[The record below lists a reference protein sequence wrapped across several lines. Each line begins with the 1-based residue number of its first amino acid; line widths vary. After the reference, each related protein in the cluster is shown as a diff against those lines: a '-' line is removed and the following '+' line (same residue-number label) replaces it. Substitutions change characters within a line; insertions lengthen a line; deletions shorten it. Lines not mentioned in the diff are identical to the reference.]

1 LTDAHTELTTYVNE
15 SVASLLGYSSREII
29 GVSVLDFAT
38 PESAK
43 RIKDKTQN
51 RFTDNAAED
60 TYELDFFHRNGKK
73 IQTLV
78 TAAAIFNENGELEET
93 YALIRDITEAKEQ
106 EKELN
111 RTQKFIGSIIASMP
125 SGVYSYDLDNKITLA
140 NPRLAQILGYTS
152 ESELIGRSVL
162 ELFPSYEHARVKNLI
177 KERMDG
183 QLLSEYLL
191 ISYVTR
197 QGEEIKASITSIPL
211 IINDIVEGAVVTV
224 SDITDQRKIE
234 SYIRKISLEYQ
245 TLLRKLPAGIIKV
258 DNLGKIITYNEKA
271 AEILRFIDVVD
282 MSELNV
288 LEYHPFKEA
297 GVTNKFRD
305 LLYKKN
311 TNDTFTA
318 QICDKSGKEH
328 YLKFFIF
335 PIQNQQNETIAWF
348 ILINTAD

>member
-1 LTDAHTELTTYVNE
+1 
-15 SVASLLGYSSREII
+15 
-29 GVSVLDFAT
+29 
-38 PESAK
+38 
-43 RIKDKTQN
+43 
-51 RFTDNAAED
+51 
-60 TYELDFFHRNGKK
+60 
-73 IQTLV
+73 
-78 TAAAIFNENGELEET
+78 
-93 YALIRDITEAKEQ
+93 
-106 EKELN
+106 
-111 RTQKFIGSIIASMP
+111 
-125 SGVYSYDLDNKITLA
+125 
-140 NPRLAQILGYTS
+140 
-152 ESELIGRSVL
+152 
-162 ELFPSYEHARVKNLI
+162 
-177 KERMDG
+177 
-183 QLLSEYLL
+183 
-191 ISYVTR
+191 
-197 QGEEIKASITSIPL
+197 KASITSIPL

-234 SYIRKISLEYQ
+234 NYLRKISLEYQ

-318 QICDKSGKEH
+318 QICDKSGKEQ